1 MIPCGLDCASC
12 IGAHGSATVRKSGGI
27 GLAARKLS
35 SATLA
40 VAFAV
45 GVAAAYAGNAASA
58 SDVEGASRAHAS
70 QLLALHA
77 TRGDT
82 PAIVDTQGRQVILR
96 GVNLNSLGDY
106 YQDNRRYPP
115 VVAVEARDW
124 DEMARHGF
132 DVVRLLVS
140 WSKLEPKPG
149 RIDNRY
155 LRRIHRAVDAAR
167 RRGIYTVIDMHQD
180 AWGKYIASP
189 AGVVC
194 PAGREPAIG
203 WDGAPKWA
211 TLTDGADTCTAG
223 SRESSEA
230 VLTAWDSFYANRNG
244 IMDRLVA
251 VWGRIAREFRRDR
264 AVAGYDLL
272 NEPNH
277 GHGDQVRAALGA
289 YYRKAIEAIRAAET
303 GPAAF
308 HHIVFFETTVYGVGV
323 DPAFTTDENIVFA
336 PHHYGESI
344 GDIPIE
350 GLFEYYRLLAHDFRT
365 AMWIGEYGWFSDP
378 PANAPKLAR
387 YATAED
393 GLITAG
399 DAWWQWRQA
408 CGDPHSIGRPGGTP
422 DPVLIHFQRNR
433 CPGDHNLGVVPEWAC
448 VWRPY
453 PRASPGRLTSLH
465 SACTGDLQL
474 SGRADRPGTIDVWFP
489 RTGSRRPRIDGD
501 QLSRVRVTS
510 VPGGFRITGR
520 VGGDYRLSVR

>member
-1 MIPCGLDCASC
+1 
-12 IGAHGSATVRKSGGI
+12 
-27 GLAARKLS
+27 
-35 SATLA
+35 
-40 VAFAV
+40 
-45 GVAAAYAGNAASA
+45 
-58 SDVEGASRAHAS
+58 
-70 QLLALHA
+70 
-77 TRGDT
+77 
-82 PAIVDTQGRQVILR
+82 
-96 GVNLNSLGDY
+96 
-106 YQDNRRYPP
+106 
-115 VVAVEARDW
+115 
-124 DEMARHGF
+124 
-132 DVVRLLVS
+132 
-140 WSKLEPKPG
+140 
-149 RIDNRY
+149 
-155 LRRIHRAVDAAR
+155 
-167 RRGIYTVIDMHQD
+167 MHQD

-194 PAGREPAIG
+194 PPGREPAIG

-211 TLTDGADTCTAG
+211 TLTDGTDTCTAG

-277 GHGDQVRAALGA
+277 GHHGDQVKAALGS
-289 YYRKAIEAIRAAET
+289 YYRKAIDAIRAAET

-323 DPAFTTDENIVFA
+323 DPAFTADENIVFA

-350 GLFEYYRLLAHDFRT
+350 GLFEYYRLLANDFHT
-365 AMWIGEYGWFSDP
+365 AMWVGEYGWFSDP
-378 PANAPKLAR
+378 PANAPKLGR
-387 YATAED
+387 YAAAED
-393 GLITAG
+393 ALITSG

-422 DPVLIHFQRNR
+422 DPILVHFQRNR
-433 CPGDHNLGVVPEWAC
+433 CPGDHNLGVVPQWAC

-453 PRASPGRLTSLH
+453 PRASPGRLTTLH

-474 SGRADRPGTIDVWFP
+474 AGRTARPGTLDIWFP
-489 RTGSRRPRIDGD
+489 RTGSRRPRVEGE
-501 QLSRVRVTS
+501 QLSRVRVTQRARRFPDHGAGERRL
-510 VPGGFRITGR
+510 PGVSPLARAGAGPTRRARAAPPRRAQPCTGR
-520 VGGDYRLSVR
+520 W